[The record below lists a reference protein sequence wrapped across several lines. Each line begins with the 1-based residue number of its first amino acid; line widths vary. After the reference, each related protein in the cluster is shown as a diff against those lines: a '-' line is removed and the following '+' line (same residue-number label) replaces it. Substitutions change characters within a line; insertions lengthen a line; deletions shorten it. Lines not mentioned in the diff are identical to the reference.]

1 MHSVYVCWTIVVKR
15 ISDSE
20 ELSYSGQTICNFN
33 RTSFFTTD
41 TLFFFATDI
50 LLSVLECYNC
60 YEHFFRALP
69 SDFPIHSRTLYT
81 HTLIAVSLADKHLV
95 FLWLFYHTRSFLLWN
110 ATICVLFTE
119 RIPYYESSKQRRKQR
134 NNAICFVFRDLLV
147 Y

>member
-1 MHSVYVCWTIVVKR
+1 MLDKR
-15 ISDSE
+15 VSDSE

-41 TLFFFATDI
+41 ILFFFATDI

-81 HTLIAVSLADKHLV
+81 YTFIPVSLADKHLV
-95 FLWLFYHTRSFLLWN
+95 FLWLFIILGVFYLERHNLYTFYRKN
-110 ATICVLFTE
+110 TVLRGFKT
-119 RIPYYESSKQRRKQR
+119 
-134 NNAICFVFRDLLV
+134 A
-147 Y
+147 